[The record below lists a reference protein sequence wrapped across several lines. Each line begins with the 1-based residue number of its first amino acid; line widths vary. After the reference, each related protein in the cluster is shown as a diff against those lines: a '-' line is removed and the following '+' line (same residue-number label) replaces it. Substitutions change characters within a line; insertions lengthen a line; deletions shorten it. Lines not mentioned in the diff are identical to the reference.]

1 MSPLF
6 KAIFFGRLTICYSG
20 FVCFHCCIIAIFLIL
35 GPQITVLPDEPQ
47 PQNMSIQTPVII
59 PSTSTHTSQQ
69 SATAKGKTHT
79 NAKGKAKKKQAS
91 SSKANG
97 TSLDLKMPTMVA
109 LSTNKEPNTDFS
121 PSIFENFGQI
131 FPSDTNL
138 DIGETLEELESS
150 HNPSKLVVFN
160 RQNSSPK

>member
-1 MSPLF
+1 M
-6 KAIFFGRLTICYSG
+6 
-20 FVCFHCCIIAIFLIL
+20 
-35 GPQITVLPDEPQ
+35 LPDEPQ
-47 PQNMSIQTPVII
+47 PQNMPIQAPVIM
-59 PSTSTHTSQQ
+59 PSTHTAQQ
-69 SATAKGKTHT
+69 SPTAKGITHT
-79 NAKGKAKKKQAS
+79 DTKGKAKKNQAS
-91 SSKANG
+91 SSKSNG
-97 TSLDLKMPTMVA
+97 NSLDLKMPTMVA

-150 HNPSKLVVFN
+150 NNPSKLVVFN